1 MTPPLPAT
9 PRELHRMLAP
19 RLAAATMA
27 IGLAAGGTAYM
38 IETARS
44 EDAALELA
52 SAGARHFGSPAM
64 QLLREGEVSDRHGA
78 LTRLLNQTGFVGIR
92 VFDRDGKPVFETW
105 ASIPASLIESARSHT
120 HAWPAAGTVHR
131 SWIGIDGERL
141 IQAVLPLVGND
152 RALVGYLEGVYRLDR
167 EVLQHQQEQ
176 IRNGALMAIAA
187 VIATALLLYP
197 LLLAMLRQ
205 STRLSHRLLQSNLSL
220 IRSLGNAVAKRD
232 SGTDAH
238 NYRVT
243 LYAVAVAE
251 AMAVPAG
258 EISHLVVGAFLH
270 DIGKIGIPDRILLAP
285 GKLSG
290 EEFELMKSHVGVGL
304 DIVAGIPWLQDAA
317 SVIRHHHEWFDGTGY
332 PDGLRGEAIPRNAR
346 IFSVVDVF
354 DALTSARPY
363 KAAMLLAE
371 ALAIL
376 ERDAGR
382 HFDPAVVAAFKQ
394 IASTL
399 YDRIALAGEA
409 DLHLEMR
416 SVLFRYFQI
425 ETAPEGAAP

>member
-1 MTPPLPAT
+1 MTPRLPAT

-19 RLAAATMA
+19 RLAAATIA

-52 SAGARHFGSPAM
+52 SAGARHLGSPAM
-64 QLLREGEVSDRHGA
+64 QLLREGEASDRHGA

-120 HAWPAAGTVHR
+120 HTWPAAGTVHR
-131 SWIGIDGERL
+131 SRIGIDGERL

-152 RALVGYLEGVYRLDR
+152 GTLVGYLEGIYRLDR
-167 EVLQHQQEQ
+167 EVLRNQRDQ
-176 IRNGALMAIAA
+176 IRDGAVTAVAA
-187 VIATALLLYP
+187 VLATALLLYP
-197 LLLAMLRQ
+197 LLLAMLQQ

-251 AMAVPAG
+251 AMAVPAS

-290 EEFELMKSHVGVGL
+290 EEFELMKSHVGIGL
-304 DIVAGIPWLQDAA
+304 DIVAGIPWLESAA
-317 SVIRHHHEWFDGTGY
+317 TIIRHHHERFDGTGY
-332 PDGLRGEAIPRNAR
+332 PNGLRGEAIPRNAR
-346 IFSVVDVF
+346 IFAVVDVF

-363 KAAMLLAE
+363 KAAMPLAE
-371 ALAIL
+371 ALVIL
-376 ERDAGR
+376 ERDAGG

-394 IASTL
+394 IAPTL
-399 YDRIALAGEA
+399 YDRIAQAAEA

-416 SVLFRYFQI
+416 SVLFRYFQV